1 MEKLKAW
8 VRLKM
13 HYIEGR
19 PYIWL
24 DDYLAIFFIV
34 LGALGF
40 IDNGPLP
47 YIPVLT
53 ELYWG
58 LRSEMVGI
66 GITVLIIAN
75 ANDWMNRR
83 AEKDRVILQM
93 GSPDNATAIEAVR
106 QLSSRGW
113 LFDGTLREANLSD
126 ADLSGANLCRADLS
140 GRAELASAHLRGAN
154 LAWADL
160 SRARLRWANMSEANL
175 QFVNLH
181 ETILSE
187 AEYTNGTAWPDG
199 WDKEKRNKAGAIN
212 VDEQ

>member
-1 MEKLKAW
+1 
-8 VRLKM
+8 M